1 MQDKLLTTSYVD
13 VARIN
18 ELMVQTSTGMSMF
31 IPDV

>member
-18 ELMVQTSTGMSMF
+18 ELMVHTPTGMSMF